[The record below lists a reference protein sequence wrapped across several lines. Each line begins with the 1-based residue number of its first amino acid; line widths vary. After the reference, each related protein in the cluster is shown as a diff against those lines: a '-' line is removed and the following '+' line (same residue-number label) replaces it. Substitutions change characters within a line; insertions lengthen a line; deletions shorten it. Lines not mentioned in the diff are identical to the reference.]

1 MPRVLLDTGAWVA
14 LLDEE
19 EEYHRSCMAF
29 FKGFTG
35 QLFTTEPVLTE
46 TLYLLLPSFRAQRL
60 AIDFVLNG
68 GVELVSQSPDSLR
81 RSLTLM
87 EKYKNLPMDFADA
100 TLVVLAEELEC
111 YDIFSLDKK
120 GFAIYRV
127 GRQGFKIWPE

>member
-1 MPRVLLDTGAWVA
+1 MHRVLLDTGAWVA
-14 LLDEE
+14 LLDEQE
-19 EEYHRSCMAF
+19 QYHRSCMAF

-46 TLYLLLPSFRAQRL
+46 TLYLLLPSFKAQRL
-60 AIDFVLNG
+60 AIDFVLNS

-100 TLVVLAEELEC
+100 SLVVLAEELEC
-111 YDIFSLDKK
+111 HEVFTLDKR
-120 GFAIYRV
+120 GFSAYRV
-127 GRQGFKIWPE
+127 GRQNFKIWPE